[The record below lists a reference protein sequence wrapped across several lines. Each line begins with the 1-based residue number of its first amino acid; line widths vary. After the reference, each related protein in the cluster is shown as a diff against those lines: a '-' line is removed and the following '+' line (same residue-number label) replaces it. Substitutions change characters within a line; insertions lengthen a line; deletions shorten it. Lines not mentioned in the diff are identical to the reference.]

1 VDILRG
7 FFVCV
12 VLLLVFSIYSSLYS
26 MFMKKFLGFIFV
38 CATFFSVEI
47 LFEDTK
53 HYTFAQEMVFGE
65 RNPDFVGGASN
76 FISDI
81 QRYSDTQFIISGG
94 FTEFNGQE
102 KRYIAR
108 INADG
113 SLDNTF
119 DAGAGV
125 NSTAWT
131 TLAQSDGKILVGGF
145 FTNFYGTGQDKI
157 GRLNADGSLDEA
169 FDTGLGINQANTWVY
184 TFAEQ
189 GDGKILVGGAF
200 SVFNNENKSGLV
212 RLNPDG
218 SLDNTFNVEG
228 VGFNQ
233 AVWDMAVQPDGK
245 ILAVGGFTNYNGVAR
260 NRIARLNPDG
270 SLDETFN
277 IGTGANFGPVY
288 AVALQEDGK
297 VLVGG
302 SFTQINGSPRSTIA
316 RLNADGSVD
325 QDFVVGTGFNQIVRD
340 VKIQP
345 DGKVLVVGNF
355 TSYNGTPRVRMARL
369 NSDGS
374 LDETF
379 EVGTGFNGNVLRSIF
394 TNDGDAIVVGQFT
407 SYDAEEAS
415 YIVKVSAFINE
426 VVEIVEEI
434 VRSGS
439 SRIRPGSS
447 VIFCGPTRTQF
458 CSPRPMFGGF
468 EQPKE
473 EFVPVATFSDIA
485 NACDRNRIVVS
496 EPIRPFSGESGDTV
510 LLIQDFLN
518 TFQGERVNQTGVY
531 DSQTVDAVRRFQERY
546 RNDVLDPWGLGE
558 PTGIVYKTTSAKMNA
573 LMCTELVCPVFSQ
586 ELSLGDRGAEV
597 QKVKLFLNTVFGANL
612 DTSNDIFDQS
622 MFDVVTDF
630 QSIYS
635 KTMFGFWGR
644 PLSSRGKWDSA
655 TFNQAER
662 LLGCGVENDDVLMKR
677 LQIQIRNLLQAI
689 SL

>member
-1 VDILRG
+1 MSP
-7 FFVCV
+7 
-12 VLLLVFSIYSSLYS
+12 LLE
-26 MFMKKFLGFIFV
+26 G
-38 CATFFSVEI
+38 
-47 LFEDTK
+47 TK
-53 HYTFAQEMVFGE
+53 NYVFAQEVTFGQKDS
-65 RNPDFVGGASN
+65 NFIVDASN
-76 FISDI
+76 FISNI

-94 FTEFNGQE
+94 FNDINGVTR
-102 KRYIAR
+102 RYVAR
-108 INADG
+108 IYEDG
-113 SLDNTF
+113 SLDESF
-119 DAGAGV
+119 DAGESI
-125 NSTAWT
+125 NSTAWE
-131 TLAQSDGKILVGGF
+131 TLVQPDGKILVGGF
-145 FTNFYGTGQDKI
+145 FTDFYGTGQDRI
-157 GRLNADGSLDEA
+157 GRLNSDGSVDES
-169 FDTGLGINQANTWVY
+169 FDTGLGINQANSWVY
-184 TFAEQ
+184 SFALQE
-189 GDGKILVGGAF
+189 DEKILVGGAF
-200 SVFNNENKSGLV
+200 SIFNNEDKSGIT

-218 SLDNTFNVEG
+218 SIDETFNIEG
-228 VGFNQ
+228 VGFNNS
-233 AVWDMAVQPDGK
+233 VWDMVLQPDGK
-245 ILAVGGFTNYNGVAR
+245 IVAVGSFTDYNGIAR
-260 NRIARLNPDG
+260 NRIARLNSDG

-297 VLVGG
+297 ILVGG
-302 SFTQINGSPRSTIA
+302 SFTQINGNPRSTIA

-325 QDFVVGTGFNQIVRD
+325 QDFIVGTGFNQIVRD
-340 VKIQP
+340 INIQP
-345 DGKVLVVGNF
+345 DGEILVVGNF
-355 TSYNGTPRVRMARL
+355 TSYNGTPRTRMARL

-374 LDETF
+374 IDEAF
-379 EVGTGFNGNVLRSIF
+379 EVGAGFNSNVLHSIF
-394 TNDGDAIVVGQFT
+394 TNDGDALVVGQFT
-407 SYDAEEAS
+407 SYDTQEAS

-426 VVEIVEEI
+426 VIEIVEEI
-434 VRSGS
+434 ATSRS
-439 SRIRPGSS
+439 SRIMSGSS

-473 EFVPVATFSDIA
+473 ELVPVATFSDIA

-496 EPIRPFSGESGDTV
+496 EPIHPFSGESGDTV
-510 LLIQDFLN
+510 VLIQDFLN

-546 RNDVLDPWGLGE
+546 RSDVLDPWGFAE

-573 LMCTELVCPVFSQ
+573 LMCAELACPVFPQ
-586 ELSLGDRGAEV
+586 ELSLGDRGVEV

-630 QSIYS
+630 QSTYS

-644 PLSSRGKWDSA
+644 PLSSQGKWDSA

-662 LLGCGVENDDVLMKR
+662 LLGCGSENDDVLMKR